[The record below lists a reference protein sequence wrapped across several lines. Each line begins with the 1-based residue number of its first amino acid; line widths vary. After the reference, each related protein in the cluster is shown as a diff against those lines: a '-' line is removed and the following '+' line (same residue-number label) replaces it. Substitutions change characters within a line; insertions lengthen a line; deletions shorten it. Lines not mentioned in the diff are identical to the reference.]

1 MKIKGRRI
9 KPDRIPLPTCMNRDP
24 TSKLKSQLQYNKK
37 MLSQCM
43 FVPRLKKE
51 KVDFRVLGGCRERGD
66 NIYSISIY
74 NMTKLKIFSLIF
86 CINLYSISSDTI
98 IHTVQYNKI
107 YHDVWSAIIIIITT
121 KLTYSSTVYLNLQG
135 PGNL

>member
-86 CINLYSISSDTI
+86 CIPYMNTTTLWRRRCCVSGRFRKAKCVSIRPSVHVSPPR
-98 IHTVQYNKI
+98 HF
-107 YHDVWSAIIIIITT
+107 
-121 KLTYSSTVYLNLQG
+121 YL
-135 PGNL
+135 